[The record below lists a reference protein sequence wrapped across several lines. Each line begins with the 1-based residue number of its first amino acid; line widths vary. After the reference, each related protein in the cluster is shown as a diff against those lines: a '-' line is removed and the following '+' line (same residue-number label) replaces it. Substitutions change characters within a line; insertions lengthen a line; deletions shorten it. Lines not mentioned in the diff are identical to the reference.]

1 MLTETLEALPQRS
14 LRLVLLLVF
23 GLLVLRLGWMSDDAF
38 ISFRTV
44 WNLVHGYGLTWN
56 TDERVQAFTH
66 PLWLFLIA
74 AAHALTGEMYL
85 TAMAV
90 SVACSLLAVHLVLRR
105 LAYGNTAAVAFVVL
119 LLCAQAVLDFT
130 TSGLE
135 NPLSFLL
142 VALFCAQ
149 WLNHPA
155 GRRPLFGLMLTGS
168 LLALNRL
175 DLVVIVAPALAIEL
189 WQQRSR
195 QAFALTAVALLPLLA
210 WELFSLLFYGFPF
223 PNTYYAK
230 LNTGI
235 PKAEYL
241 AQGLV
246 YLLDVAIRDPGTML
260 ILLLALLAPFAFGG
274 SRARLPLVFGLLGY
288 LIYVVNAGG
297 DFMQGR
303 FVSVPAFLAA
313 ILLAADCDRPRRAD
327 HDRTWLA
334 VVAVALISATRLI
347 SLEASDPPIRAN
359 GVANERHYY
368 VAETGL
374 IYHQRYRQVPFNHPW
389 GKTGERMRQTPS
401 QPVVVFNAIGFAGFA
416 AGPNV
421 HIVDQHALSDA
432 FLARQPS
439 TRPWRIGHF
448 VRELPAG
455 YLASVADGRNHL
467 VDPVQRALFDDL
479 QKVIRGPLLAP
490 GRLGAIWR
498 LNTRSAISAE
508 FAPPAALPTVSP
520 SP

>member
-1 MLTETLEALPQRS
+1 M
-14 LRLVLLLVF
+14 RLVLLLSLALV
-23 GLLVLRLGWMSDDAF
+23 VLRLGWMSDDAF

-44 WNLVHGYGLTWN
+44 WNLVNGYGLTWN

-74 AAHALTGEMYL
+74 AAHALSGEMYL

-90 SVACSLLAVHLVLRR
+90 SVACSLLAVHVVLRR
-105 LAYGNTAAVAFVVL
+105 LCYGNTAALAFVVL
-119 LLCAQAVLDFT
+119 LLCSQAVLDFT

-155 GRRPLFGLMLTGS
+155 GYRPLFGLMLTGC

-175 DLVVIVAPALAIEL
+175 DLAVLVAPALAIEL

-195 QAFALTAVALLPLLA
+195 RALGITVIAMTPLVA

-235 PKAEYL
+235 PKAEYV

-246 YLLDVAIRDPGTML
+246 YLLDVAIRDPGTLL
-260 ILLLALLAPFAFGG
+260 ILALALLAPFAYGG
-274 SRARLPLVFGLLGY
+274 SRARVPLVLGLLAY
-288 LIYVVNAGG
+288 LAYVVNAGG

-313 ILLAADCDRPRRAD
+313 ILLSTDSDPLRRTD
-327 HDRTWLA
+327 EGRIWLVLSA
-334 VVAVALISATRLI
+334 VVLIAATRLI
-347 SLEASDPPIRAN
+347 PLEASDPPIRAN
-359 GVANERHYY
+359 GIADERHYY
-368 VAETGL
+368 FAQTGL
-374 IYHQRYRQVPFNHPW
+374 LYHQRYRKVPFNHPW
-389 GKTGERMRQTPS
+389 GMTGARMRGTPS
-401 QPVVVFNAIGFAGFA
+401 QPVEVFNAIGFAGFA
-416 AGPNV
+416 AGPDV

-432 FLARQPS
+432 FLARLPS

-448 VRELPAG
+448 LRELPPG
-455 YLASVADGRNHL
+455 YLASLADGRNRL
-467 VDPVQRALFDDL
+467 VDPAQRALFDDL

-490 GRLGAIWR
+490 GRLDAIWR
-498 LNTRSAISAE
+498 LNTRRAASSESA
-508 FAPPAALPTVSP
+508 AAR
-520 SP
+520 

>member
-1 MLTETLEALPQRS
+1 MLPVTLEACPQQL
-14 LRLVLLLVF
+14 LRRVLLLALALV
-23 GLLVLRLGWMSDDAF
+23 VLRLGWMSDDAF

-44 WNLVHGYGLTWN
+44 WNLVNGYGLTWN

-74 AAHALTGEMYL
+74 AAHALSGEMYL

-90 SVACSLLAVHLVLRR
+90 SVACSLLAVHVVLRR
-105 LAYGNTAAVAFVVL
+105 LCYGNLAAVGFVAVL
-119 LLCAQAVLDFT
+119 LCSQAMLDFT

-142 VALFCAQ
+142 LALFCAQ

-155 GRRPLFGLMLTGS
+155 ARRPLFGLMLSGC

-175 DLVVIVAPALAIEL
+175 DLAVLVAPALAIEL
-189 WQQRSR
+189 WQQRSWR
-195 QAFALTAVALLPLLA
+195 ALGLTVIAMLPLLA

-235 PKAEYL
+235 PKAEYI
-241 AQGLV
+241 AQGFV
-246 YLLDVAIRDPGTML
+246 YLLDVAIRDPGTLL
-260 ILLLALLAPFAFGG
+260 ILALAPFAAGG
-274 SRARLPLVFGLLGY
+274 SRARAPLALGLLAY
-288 LIYVVNAGG
+288 LAYVVNAGG

-313 ILLAADCDRPRRAD
+313 ILLTADSDAQRRAD
-327 HDRTWLA
+327 EGRIWLLLSA
-334 VVAVALISATRLI
+334 VVLISATRLI
-347 SLEASDPPIRAN
+347 PLEASDPPIRAN
-359 GVANERHYY
+359 GIADERHYY
-368 VAETGL
+368 FAQTGL
-374 IYHQRYRQVPFNHPW
+374 IYHQRYRRVPFNHPW
-389 GKTGERMRQTPS
+389 GMTGTRMRGTPS
-401 QPVVVFNAIGFAGFA
+401 RPVEVFNAIGFAGFA
-416 AGPNV
+416 AGPDV

-432 FLARQPS
+432 FLARLPS

-448 VRELPAG
+448 LRELPPG
-455 YLASVADGRNHL
+455 YLASVADGRNRL
-467 VDPVQRALFDDL
+467 VDPAQRALFDDL

-490 GRLGAIWR
+490 GRLDAIWR
-498 LNTRSAISAE
+498 LNTRRGSSSDAVVAR
-508 FAPPAALPTVSP
+508 
-520 SP
+520 

>member
-1 MLTETLEALPQRS
+1 MLQALPGS
-14 LRLVLLLVF
+14 TLRAVLLLVVA
-23 GLLVLRLGWMSDDAF
+23 LVVLRLGWMSDDAY
-38 ISFRTV
+38 ISFRSV

-74 AAHALTGEMYL
+74 AAHALTDEMYL

-90 SVACSLLAVHLVLRR
+90 SVACSLLAVWVVLRR
-105 LAYGNTAAVAFVVL
+105 LTDSNPAAVAFVAL
-119 LLCAQAVLDFT
+119 LLGAQALLDFT

-155 GRRPLFGLMLTGS
+155 GHRPLFGLMLTGCG
-168 LLALNRL
+168 LALNRL
-175 DLVVIVAPALAIEL
+175 DLALMVAPALAIEL

-195 QAFALTAVALLPLLA
+195 RALGLAVVALLPLLA

-241 AQGLV
+241 GQGVV
-246 YLLDVAIRDPGTML
+246 YLLDVATRDPGTMA
-260 ILLLALLAPFAFGG
+260 ILVLALLAPFAPGA
-274 SRARLPLVFGLLGY
+274 SRARLPLALGLLAY
-288 LIYVVNAGG
+288 LAYVVNAGG

-313 ILLAADCDRPRRAD
+313 ILLSSDSGGARWADQDRV
-327 HDRTWLA
+327 WLA
-334 VVAVALISATRLI
+334 VAAVLLLSATRLI
-347 SLEASDPPIRAN
+347 PFEAADPPIRPN
-359 GVANERHYY
+359 GVADERRYY
-368 VAETGL
+368 FAQTGL
-374 IYHQRYRQVPFNHPW
+374 VYHQRYRQVPFNHAW
-389 GKTGERMRQTPS
+389 GMTGKRMRGAPS
-401 QPVVVFNAIGFAGFA
+401 QSVQVFNAIGFSGFA
-416 AGPNV
+416 AGPDI

-432 FLARQPS
+432 FLARLPS

-448 VRELPAG
+448 VRELPPG
-455 YLASVADGRNHL
+455 YLDSVASGRNQL
-467 VDPVQRALFDDL
+467 VDPAQRALYDDL

-490 GRLGAIWR
+490 GRLAAIWR
-498 LNTRSAISAE
+498 LNTRPAIGSESAAR
-508 FAPPAALPTVSP
+508 
-520 SP
+520 

>member
-1 MLTETLEALPQRS
+1 VLPDALEALPQRT
-14 LRLVLLLVF
+14 LRWVLLSVVA
-23 GLLVLRLGWMSDDAF
+23 LLVLRFGWMSDDAY

-66 PLWLFLIA
+66 PLWLFVIA
-74 AAHALTGEMYL
+74 AAHALTHEMYL

-90 SVACSLLAVHLVLRR
+90 SVLCSLLAVHVVLRH
-105 LAYGNTAAVAFVVL
+105 LCSGNAAALGFVAL

-142 VALFCAQ
+142 VAVFCTQ
-149 WLNHPA
+149 WLTHPA
-155 GRRPLFGLMLTGS
+155 GHRPLFGLMLTGG

-175 DLVVIVAPALAIEL
+175 DLVLLVGPALAIEL
-189 WQQRSR
+189 WQQRSMR
-195 QAFALTAVALLPLLA
+195 SIGIAALALLPLIV
-210 WELFSLLFYGFPF
+210 WELFSLLFYGVPF

-241 AQGLV
+241 AQGAV
-246 YLLDVAIRDPGTML
+246 YLLDVAIRDPGAM
-260 ILLLALLAPFAFGG
+260 LLLVLAVLAPFVFG
-274 SRARLPLVFGLLGY
+274 SPRARLPLVIGLVAY
-288 LIYVVNAGG
+288 IAYVVNAGG

-313 ILLAADCDRPRRAD
+313 ILLAADCDRPRRAG

-347 SLEASDPPIRAN
+347 PLEASDPPIRAN

-455 YLASVADGRNHL
+455 YLASVADGRNRL
-467 VDPVQRALFDDL
+467 VDPAQRALFDDL

-490 GRLGAIWR
+490 GRLAAIWR

-508 FAPPAALPTVSP
+508 FAPPADPLTVSP
-520 SP
+520 SR

>member
-1 MLTETLEALPQRS
+1 M
-14 LRLVLLLVF
+14 RLVLLLAFALV
-23 GLLVLRLGWMSDDAF
+23 VLRLGWMSDDAY

-44 WNLVHGYGLTWN
+44 WNLVNGYGLTWN

-74 AAHALTGEMYL
+74 AFHALTGEMYL

-90 SVACSLLAVHLVLRR
+90 SVACSLLAIIVVLQR
-105 LAYGNTAAVAFVVL
+105 LSTGNVAAVSFVAM
-119 LLCAQAVLDFT
+119 LLCAQAILDFT

-155 GRRPLFGLMLTGS
+155 GRRPLFRLMLMGG

-175 DLVVIVAPALAIEL
+175 DLAVLVAPALAIEL
-189 WQQRSR
+189 WQQRSLR
-195 QAFALTAVALLPLLA
+195 AFGLAIIAMLPLLA
-210 WELFSLLFYGFPF
+210 WELFSLIFYGFPF

-235 PKAEYL
+235 PKSEYL
-241 AQGLV
+241 AQGVV
-246 YLLDVAIRDPGTML
+246 YLLDVAIRDPGTVL
-260 ILLLALLAPFAFGG
+260 ILLLALITPFAFGQARG
-274 SRARLPLVFGLLGY
+274 RLPLVAGLLLY
-288 LIYVVNAGG
+288 LVYVINAGG

-313 ILLAADCDRPRRAD
+313 ILLTADRDQPDDRRIA
-327 HDRTWLA
+327 LCAIA
-334 VVAVALISATRLI
+334 VLLIAATRLI
-347 SLEASDPPIRAN
+347 PLEASDPPIRAN

-368 VAETGL
+368 EAQTGL
-374 IYHQRYRQVPFNHPW
+374 LYHQRYRNVPFDHPW
-389 GKTGERMRQTPS
+389 GQIGVRMRNVPS
-401 QPVVVFNAIGFAGFA
+401 QPVQVFNAIGFAGFS
-416 AGPNV
+416 AGPTV

-432 FLARQPS
+432 FLARLPS

-448 VRELPAG
+448 LRELPPG
-455 YLASVADGRNHL
+455 YLDSLNSGRNRL
-467 VDPVQRALFDDL
+467 RDPAQRALYDDL
-479 QKVIRGPLLAP
+479 QQVIRGPLLAP
-490 GRLGAIWR
+490 GRLDAIWR
-498 LNTRSAISAE
+498 LNTG
-508 FAPPAALPTVSP
+508 AAKASESTASR
-520 SP
+520 